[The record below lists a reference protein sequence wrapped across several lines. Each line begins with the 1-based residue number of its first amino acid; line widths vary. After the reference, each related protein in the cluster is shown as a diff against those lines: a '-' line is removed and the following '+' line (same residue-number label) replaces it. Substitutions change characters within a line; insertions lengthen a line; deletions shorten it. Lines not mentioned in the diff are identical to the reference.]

1 MSEDEDIMEIEI
13 VDPPSKSEDAV
24 DENEENEMDADTSLM
39 MLCCGR
45 LCEKREVGYRV
56 QNVSGVDGGR
66 NSFVRKRV

>member
-24 DENEENEMDADTSLM
+24 DENEENEEMDADTSLM

-45 LCEKREVGYRV
+45 GCAKSARSISSAERVGC
-56 QNVSGVDGGR
+56 
-66 NSFVRKRV
+66 